1 MSSELGGNPMSEV
14 DFIKTAAICAREWR
28 DRVSGELAE
37 SGCTDLSYQPKSGM
51 SSIGWVLAHQAAVLD
66 FTLNGLIKRG
76 SPKNP
81 RMGNAYAPGTSGA
94 WDGTSLEEI
103 HEYYDSGEYEFLEW
117 VGKATPDD
125 LARVIQE
132 GEASV
137 FFVGMTIRKLIAT
150 MFAHINYHTG
160 HLQAAHK
167 DWLKGQAEARR

>member
-1 MSSELGGNPMSEV
+1 MSEI
-14 DFIKTAAICAREWR
+14 DLIKTTAICAREWR
-28 DRVSGELAE
+28 DRVLGELTE
-37 SGCTDLSYQPKSGM
+37 SGCTDLSYQPRSGM
-51 SSIGWVLAHQAAVLD
+51 SSIGWVLTHQAVVLD

-76 SPKNP
+76 SLKNP
-81 RMGNAYAPGTSGA
+81 RMGNVYAPGTSGA

-117 VGKATPDD
+117 VGKATPDE

-132 GEASV
+132 GEASA

-160 HLQAAHK
+160 HLQAVHK
-167 DWLKGQAEARR
+167 DWLKGQAEARS